1 MANPNP
7 SPKSRFKKG
16 QSGNPDGRPVGA
28 LSFTSKVRAAL
39 EKIAMTKDGED
50 VSYEQL
56 LVKRVLNKAIEQ
68 GDGRMIELIWGYLDG
83 KPAQSTDITSKGE
96 RIVVAP
102 ASVIEAFNLNEPAP
116 ETRGGDTK
124 QEPL

>member
-1 MANPNP
+1 MAYKNP
-7 SPKSRFKKG
+7 PKETQFKKG
-16 QSGNPDGRPVGA
+16 QSGNPAGKPPGT

-83 KPAQSTDITSKGE
+83 KPSQQVGFDEGTLQLIFDHAFARKAE
-96 RIVVAP
+96 RDSA
-102 ASVIEAFNLNEPAP
+102 
-116 ETRGGDTK
+116 
-124 QEPL
+124 

>member
-1 MANPNP
+1 MNSDMGYKTP
-7 SPKSRFKKG
+7 PKDKQFKKG
-16 QSGNPDGRPVGA
+16 QSGNPSGRPVGA

-68 GDGRMIELIWGYLDG
+68 GDSRMIELVWGYLDG
-83 KPAQSTDITSKGE
+83 KPAQQVGFDEQTLQLIFDN
-96 RIVVAP
+96 AF
-102 ASVIEAFNLNEPAP
+102 ASVSTSN
-116 ETRGGDTK
+116 RS
-124 QEPL
+124 